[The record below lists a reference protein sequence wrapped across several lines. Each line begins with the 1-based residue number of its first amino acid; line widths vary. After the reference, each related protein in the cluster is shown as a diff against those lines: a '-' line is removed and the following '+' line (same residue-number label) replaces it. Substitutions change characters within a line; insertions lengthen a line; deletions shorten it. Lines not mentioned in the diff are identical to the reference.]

1 MQDYINALFGGQQ
14 RHLRLRRET
23 LAAFERELRG
33 SAHAL
38 LRRLAQGDWTR
49 CDVELVLEYAML
61 TDSTAEAL
69 TGPAGL
75 AMPRTF
81 RGPLVGR
88 TEVQRFLDAHP
99 IAPYAVLAARLL
111 EAALYGIEADAA
123 HFDEGAE
130 LGAVA

>member
-1 MQDYINALFGGQQ
+1 MLEHINAIFNGKARRLQ
-14 RHLRLRRET
+14 LRRET
-23 LAAFERELRG
+23 LTAFERELRG

-49 CDVELVLEYAML
+49 SDVELVLEYAML

-75 AMPRTF
+75 AMPSAA
-81 RGPLVGR
+81 RGALIGR